1 MPHCIKRE
9 GSLESVQKRAATD
22 ERLMELELQGTANR
36 TGHAQS
42 NARGPGITDDE
53 KILPSLRLK
62 VNKELNYGIK
72 E

>member
-42 NARGPGITDDE
+42 NARGPGITDD
-53 KILPSLRLK
+53 
-62 VNKELNYGIK
+62 
-72 E
+72 